1 MAHTAVLRSQNRAI
15 SKGTDPKVATCRGK
29 LQNKRSVLNQEINK
43 ELKLRAGAENLLR
56 ATKNRK
62 LKETVALELSFM
74 NSNLQLLKD
83 EMAQLNSSVEIYQD
97 DSAEHIMPMIPLG
110 LKETKDIDFKDAFQD
125 FISEHY
131 SEDCRLY
138 EEAISDFT
146 KLRQDIQFP
155 RRDSSGISLLIH
167 YFNQLYYVERRFFPP
182 DRSMGIYFEWYDS
195 LTGVPSCQKTVAFEK
210 ACVLFNVAA
219 IHTQIGAKQNRLSE
233 KGLDQAIGCFLRA
246 AGTYTYIQETF
257 VNAPS
262 MDLSS
267 NMMTLLAK
275 IMMAQAQEC
284 LFEKLELQVHNKTDY
299 DLSMDL
305 GQEAAQVSEIYANI
319 YSLTSLEGIA
329 GYIPDTWV
337 SLIQV
342 KKEHYAALSYHY
354 TGIGVWEV
362 PTSNDKHNNSCS
374 TSNSSNRRRS
384 MHSAGS
390 SSPATITDE
399 NRKQLGKALL
409 KLSILFHEEALRI
422 QRLCRE
428 LRSKNSLAEVL
439 KSAMNITIDVLND
452 EGGLE
457 EIGDDDFYCDTIE
470 PPVIEPCSKF
480 QLSLTPPDFGSLP
493 AEDLF
498 AKLGPVAVFSAK
510 HHWTAPKTLKL
521 KKTGQR
527 GSSHNGGVGS
537 GGGGT
542 GNGGSF
548 GFSVRGDAP
557 VTIRDVESGSIAQYA
572 GMKEGDVI
580 VGIGDEDVKWANSDH
595 VAKLI
600 KHFQDSLV
608 MKVVTPINRDSNRYL
623 HNRQHIVDSKNM
635 MNNKLSTPH
644 DKLSPRSSILRK
656 KIWNPFRK

>member
-97 DSAEHIMPMIPLG
+97 DSAEHIMPMIPLS
-110 LKETKDIDFKDAFQD
+110 LKETKDIDFKSSFQN

-131 SEDCRLY
+131 SEDSRLY
-138 EEAISDFT
+138 EEAISEFT

-155 RRDSSGISLLIH
+155 KRDNSGISLLIQ

-195 LTGVPSCQKTVAFEK
+195 LTGIPSCQKTVAFEK

-219 IHTQIGAKQNRLSE
+219 IYTQMGAKQNRLTE
-233 KGLDQAIGCFLRA
+233 KGLDQAIACFLKA

-267 NMMTLLAK
+267 NMMTLLVK
-275 IMMAQAQEC
+275 VMMAQAQEC

-305 GQEAAQVSEIYANI
+305 GQEAALVSEMYANI
-319 YSLTSLEGIA
+319 YSLMPLEGIG

-337 SLIQV
+337 SLFQV

-362 PTSNDKHNNSCS
+362 PLNSTKHS
-374 TSNSSNRRRS
+374 SSNRRRS
-384 MHSAGS
+384 HNLDSKSSS
-390 SSPATITDE
+390 SSPPTITDE

-409 KLSILFHEEALRI
+409 KLSVLFHEEALRI

-428 LRSKNSLAEVL
+428 LRTKNGLADVL
-439 KSAMNITIDVLND
+439 KSAMAITMDVLND
-452 EGGLE
+452 EGSLE
-457 EIGDDDFYCDTIE
+457 SEDDDFYCDTIE
-470 PPVIEPCSKF
+470 TPVIEPCSKF

-498 AKLGPVAVFSAK
+498 SNLGPVAVFSAK
-510 HHWTAPKTLKL
+510 HHWTAPKILKL
-521 KKTGQR
+521 KKTGYR
-527 GSSHNGGVGS
+527 STSHNN
-537 GGGGT
+537 GGGHT
-542 GNGGSF
+542 NGGSF

-557 VTIRDVESGSIAQYA
+557 VTIKDVEPGSIAQYA
-572 GMKEGDVI
+572 GMKEGDLI
-580 VGIGDEDVKWANSDH
+580 VGIGDEDVKWAKSDH

-608 MKVVTPINRDSNRYL
+608 LKVVTPINRDSNKYTNKQNL
-623 HNRQHIVDSKNM
+623 LNSKNLI
-635 MNNKLSTPH
+635 NNKSNSVN
-644 DKLSPRSSILRK
+644 DVSPRNSLLRK